1 MKKYILFLVIV
12 FTLNS
17 CDITKQAFKD
27 KSNTELKVS
36 SETRT
41 FRKGDTVHYNVPVI
55 HYRDTTIT
63 TVNRQGTILKAIYD
77 NSGKV
82 SSIDCYASQI
92 EQLTREN
99 AELKQSDK
107 LKNSAKTEKP
117 DFGWMFYVFGTITVL
132 IVIAFFLLFKYVKA
146 HSELL
151 TEITR
156 KII

>member
-17 CDITKQAFKD
+17 CDISKQAFKD
-27 KSNTELKVS
+27 KSDTDMKLSK
-36 SETRT
+36 ETHT

-63 TVNRQGTILKAIYD
+63 TVNRQGTILKTVYD

-99 AELKQSDK
+99 AELKQSEK
-107 LKNSAKTEKP
+107 LKNSTKTEKA
-117 DFGWMFYVFGTITVL
+117 DFGWMFYVFGTIIVL
-132 IVIAFFLLFKYVKA
+132 IGIAFLLLFKYVKA

-156 KII
+156 KLT